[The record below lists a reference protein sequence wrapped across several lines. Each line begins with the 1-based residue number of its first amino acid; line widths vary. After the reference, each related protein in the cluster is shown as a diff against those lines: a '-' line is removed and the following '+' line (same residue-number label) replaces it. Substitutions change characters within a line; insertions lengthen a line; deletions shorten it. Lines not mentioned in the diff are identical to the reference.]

1 MLFSVFQ
8 DKIVNM
14 YTHLLFQQSM
24 DLVLEYVTL
33 FYNVSFVIRVVMSKC
48 VYRTICASLVVC
60 NLGNTCTASVAL
72 LRFIISFLFPF
83 HLLLSCTSLEDIIF
97 SEHEFS
103 SERCDIPSDC
113 DRVIVE
119 RLC

>member
-1 MLFSVFQ
+1 M
-8 DKIVNM
+8 
-14 YTHLLFQQSM
+14 
-24 DLVLEYVTL
+24 
-33 FYNVSFVIRVVMSKC
+33 SF
-48 VYRTICASLVVC
+48 AVC
-60 NLGNTCTASVAL
+60 NLGNTCTESVPL

-83 HLLLSCTSLEDIIF
+83 HLLIFCTSLEDTVF

-119 RLC
+119 RFVVLACAG